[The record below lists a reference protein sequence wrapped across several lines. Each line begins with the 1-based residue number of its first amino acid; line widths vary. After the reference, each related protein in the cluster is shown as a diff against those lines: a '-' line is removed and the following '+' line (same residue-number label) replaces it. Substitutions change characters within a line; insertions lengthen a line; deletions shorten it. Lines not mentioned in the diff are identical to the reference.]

1 MKTRILARSR
11 AISIWTSVVSSKFEP
26 APCRSRLVWELIL
39 SRERERVGQDFC
51 NKFLTQNTSE
61 VFDLKPTRC
70 RVAGDY
76 PSCGLASCE
85 REPALRRTCHNH
97 FVFDD
102 QIGAEPG
109 VDPDVLVGYG
119 DGLLSGTL
127 KSSPGEFMRQDSI
140 VDRFQQ
146 SRSEGGVDAERA
158 STFMA
163 DSIISRQAAE
173 AQRTHPAREA

>member
-1 MKTRILARSR
+1 M
-11 AISIWTSVVSSKFEP
+11 
-26 APCRSRLVWELIL
+26 PCDGRLP
-39 SRERERVGQDFC
+39 
-51 NKFLTQNTSE
+51 
-61 VFDLKPTRC
+61 VFAVLLLVNGSQRFDGLDLQ
-70 RVAGDY
+70 
-76 PSCGLASCE
+76 
-85 REPALRRTCHNH
+85 NH

-119 DGLLSGTL
+119 DGLLSGNL
-127 KSSPGEFMRQDSI
+127 KSSPGEFIRQDSI
-140 VDRFQQ
+140 ADPFQQ

-163 DSIISRQAAE
+163 DSIISRQAAK